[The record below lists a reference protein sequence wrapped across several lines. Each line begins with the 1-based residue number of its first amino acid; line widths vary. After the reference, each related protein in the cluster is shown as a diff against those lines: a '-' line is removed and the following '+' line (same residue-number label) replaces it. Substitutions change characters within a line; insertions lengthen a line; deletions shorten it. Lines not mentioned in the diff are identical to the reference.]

1 MKKYEIPEKATSM
14 VKDPAV
20 RYYKSV
26 EGITKSEFLNIVSL
40 TGMTLRDF
48 ATLLPVTK
56 RTIEKAKAN
65 DKLRPDVSDRVLEIG
80 TLYLEGI
87 DLFGSKEAFNEWLN
101 FHLMALGGEKPIK
114 LLNSS
119 NGIQLVRDIMGRIA
133 HGVFS

>member
-1 MKKYEIPEKATSM
+1 MKKYKVPEGAVSM

-26 EGITKSEFLNIVSL
+26 EGITKSEFLEVVSL

-48 ATLLPVTK
+48 AQLLPVTK

-65 DKLRPDVSDRVLEIG
+65 EKLRPDVSDRVLEIG

-87 DLFGSKEAFNEWLN
+87 NLFGAKETFNEWLHT
-101 FHLMALGGEKPIK
+101 HLMALGGEKPIK
-114 LLNSS
+114 MLNSS
-119 NGIQLVRDIMGRIA
+119 NGIQMVRDVMGRIA

>member
-1 MKKYEIPEKATSM
+1 MGKYKIPEKAVSM
-14 VKDPAV
+14 VKDPAL

-48 ATLLPVTK
+48 SLLLPVTK
-56 RTIEKAKAN
+56 RTIEKAKASE
-65 DKLRPDVSDRVLEIG
+65 KLRPDVSDRVLEIG

-101 FHLMALGGEKPIK
+101 TYLMALGGKMPIDM
-114 LLNSS
+114 LNSS
-119 NGIQLVRDIMGRIA
+119 NGIQMVRDVMGRIA